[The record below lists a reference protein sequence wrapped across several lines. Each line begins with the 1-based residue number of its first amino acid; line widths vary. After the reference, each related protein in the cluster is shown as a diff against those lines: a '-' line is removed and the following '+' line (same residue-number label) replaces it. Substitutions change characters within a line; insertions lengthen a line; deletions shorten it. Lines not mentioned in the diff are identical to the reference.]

1 MVQKMSQDT
10 YLEFDPEVGIFFKYL
25 WDNITMQRLF
35 FVQKNQLFPELSDDS
50 MNLKLPLL
58 FLGNLPQKATKP
70 SLDVL
75 NVAGDL
81 DDMRHVESREIF
93 NDDVLTEMGDMAYYY
108 LIKFLRKN
116 QQLIELAQSDVFSY
130 SEMKSKLKV
139 FQDLNFDIFDDLD
152 NCIRISSVDDT
163 VASNVFS
170 KTIDKIKQGVEH
182 HWIDII
188 QSFDMSNIKGQLYLH
203 GYRNTVDLLKTGNIK
218 IYAYEDILAKL
229 YSIKLIENIGSVFWC
244 HQCLDEPFITHTTSN
259 IHPSHHNLKCPKCSK
274 KMYYVS
280 AYALDEDLVEYIYDR
295 DGLLKS
301 AFIWQLKKEDIDIE
315 ESYYSSKYENDL
327 VLTHNDNHFLV
338 EIKMHNTSKDS
349 DSIKGHFINDLSQL
363 RKHLQTLRRD
373 GMIIEHAFLLTN
385 HLIKDNSN
393 SLQKALTTMK
403 KHEET
408 SSMSVVDYANV
419 NEIVDSILDT
429 S

>member
-1 MVQKMSQDT
+1 M
-10 YLEFDPEVGIFFKYL
+10 
-25 WDNITMQRLF
+25 
-35 FVQKNQLFPELSDDS
+35 FPELSDDS

-58 FLGNLPQKATKP
+58 FLGNLPQKATNT

-81 DDMRHVESREIF
+81 DDIRHVQSREIF
-93 NDDVLTEMGDMAYYY
+93 NDDVSTEMGDMACYY
-108 LIKFLRKN
+108 LIEFLRKN
-116 QQLIELAQSDVFSY
+116 QQLIKLAQSDVFSY

-139 FQDLNFDIFDDLD
+139 FQDLNFDIFDG
-152 NCIRISSVDDT
+152 ISSVDDT
-163 VASNVFS
+163 VACNIFS

-182 HWIDII
+182 NWIDLI

-203 GYRNTVDLLKTGNIK
+203 GYGNIVDLLKTENIK
-218 IYAYEDILAKL
+218 INTYEDILAKL
-229 YSIKLIENIGSVFWC
+229 YSIKLIKNVGSVFWC

-301 AFIWQLKKEDIDIE
+301 AFIWQLEKKDIYIE

-327 VLTHNDNHFLV
+327 VLTHNDKHFLV

-349 DSIKGHFINDLSQL
+349 DSIKEHFIKDLTQL
-363 RKHLQTLRRD
+363 RKHLQTLRSD
-373 GMIIEHAFLLTN
+373 GLIIERAFLLTN
-385 HLIKDNSN
+385 HLTKNNSE

-403 KHEET
+403 KHEEG
-408 SSMSVVDYANV
+408 SSISVIDYTNV
-419 NEIVDSILDT
+419 NEILDSILDT